1 MAAEQK
7 YGGWRERLRSVHAR
21 KSRIGGASKAPPPPP
36 PPPPPPGSAAL
47 DKYNTTAIAQW
58 QLLRAGET
66 VQWSLHHNKTSP
78 CLRSN
83 SFLYIYGTLLHFST
97 ILSMSLACTHNV
109 SVCVTCVSWL
119 FTLTCLLPSFLV
131 APVLNYTFIIYYKA
145 TSILAI
151 LVVRAC
157 LLQQRKKK
165 MEERQPV

>member
-1 MAAEQK
+1 M
-7 YGGWRERLRSVHAR
+7 
-21 KSRIGGASKAPPPPP
+21 
-36 PPPPPPGSAAL
+36 
-47 DKYNTTAIAQW
+47 
-58 QLLRAGET
+58 
-66 VQWSLHHNKTSP
+66 QWSLHHNKTSP

-145 TSILAI
+145 TSILAT
-151 LVVRAC
+151 LVVSAC
-157 LLQQRKKK
+157 LLQQREKK
-165 MEERQPV
+165 MEESSFVLTTSLSTLRTILKCLQKQILLSYSYMWYTTVPIPHPYAAAFVQQVM